1 MNISQ
6 TLLHARETLNLSQ
19 QQIADL
25 AEVSVLFVSLCEDE
39 TTDFLYLTETEKSD
53 FRKVVSVVRS
63 LCERAFIDIDELH

>member
-6 TLLHARETLNLSQ
+6 TLQRARKTLNLSQ

-39 TTDFLYLTETEKSD
+39 TTDFECLTEIEKSD
-53 FRKVVSVVRS
+53 FRKVVSVVKI
-63 LCERAFIDIDELH
+63 LCEREYFDAEGD

>member
-6 TLLHARETLNLSQ
+6 TLQRARETLNLSQ

-39 TTDFLYLTETEKSD
+39 TTDFLSLTETEQSD
-53 FRKVVSVVRS
+53 FRKVVSVVKS
-63 LCERAFIDIDELH
+63 LCERVFIDIDELH